1 MLNKP
6 ACDAEF
12 NIISVS
18 FTASRKVSLFVPNLW
33 KCRLLNTNIFARVLI
48 SVFALS
54 RRKVIKESVIAGS
67 RKLLYVGFLNT
78 VSLLLFKWESSIK
91 ALISSC
97 INIRNTENLRHVL
110 TVDGTE
116 NNANLYCLR
125 AGRSAP
131 TDSFRYRILPA
142 MSDST
147 FRQMIYNGRH

>member
-1 MLNKP
+1 MLNNP

-67 RKLLYVGFLNT
+67 RKLLTSG
-78 VSLLLFKWESSIK
+78 S
-91 ALISSC
+91 
-97 INIRNTENLRHVL
+97 
-110 TVDGTE
+110 
-116 NNANLYCLR
+116 
-125 AGRSAP
+125 
-131 TDSFRYRILPA
+131 
-142 MSDST
+142 
-147 FRQMIYNGRH
+147 

>member
-1 MLNKP
+1 MLNRL
-6 ACDAEF
+6 ASDAEF
-12 NIISVS
+12 NIISGS
-18 FTASRKVSLFVPNLW
+18 FIVSRKVSLFVPNLW
-33 KCRLLNTNIFARVLI
+33 KCQLLNTNIFARVLI
-48 SVFALS
+48 LVFPLS

-67 RKLLYVGFLNT
+67 RKLLYAGFLNT

-110 TVDGTE
+110 TVEGTE
-116 NNANLYCLR
+116 NNANLYCLQ
-125 AGRSAP
+125 AGRLAP
-131 TDSFRYRILPA
+131 TDSFRNRILPA